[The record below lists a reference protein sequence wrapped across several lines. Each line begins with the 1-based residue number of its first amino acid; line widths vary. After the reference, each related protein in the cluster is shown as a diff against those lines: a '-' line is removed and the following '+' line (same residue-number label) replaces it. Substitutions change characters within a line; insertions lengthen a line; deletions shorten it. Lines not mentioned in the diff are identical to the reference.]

1 MKAIKYYY
9 RHFGWLP
16 YVLIAFLQNW
26 ITIPSW
32 LSYSLG
38 FIAITWIIFVL
49 IIVGFRDQG

>member
-1 MKAIKYYY
+1 MKTIKYYY

-16 YVLIAFLQNW
+16 YVLTAFLQNW

-32 LSYSLG
+32 MSYSLG

>member
-1 MKAIKYYY
+1 MKTIKYYY

-26 ITIPSW
+26 ISIPSW
-32 LSYSLG
+32 ISYSLG